1 MRAQA
6 VKLGLAVREV
16 KTEGSRGQD
25 VQDGRPDAALPAAG
39 QGDFAVHRGLRAG
52 MGGLTQTADLARA
65 VSSKSPV

>member
-39 QGDFAVHRGLRAG
+39 QGQFRGQRTLVES
-52 MGGLTQTADLARA
+52 LTES
-65 VSSKSPV
+65 VS

>member
-25 VQDGRPDAALPAAG
+25 VQDGRADAALPAAG
-39 QGDFAVHRGLRAG
+39 QGDFAVH
-52 MGGLTQTADLARA
+52 
-65 VSSKSPV
+65 